1 MRFPAS
7 LTTVT
12 KFSKIL
18 ALILFVTLPF
28 FWFYLGLLVGIKQ
41 GTAKENY
48 SPTTDTKT
56 IGLYSTEQLR
66 AKYTYGVYEYAEVWR
81 ANMNVPI
88 KNSTD
93 YAGVVRKPTGS
104 SEWQEYIKIVSSP
117 DQSKNNPYKIWV
129 GDSLYLLLVDQ
140 NGGGS
145 GEGIA
150 KLAKVTQENNTYEQ
164 IKCFYYVPERHESLD
179 VENIMSLEDSDSP
192 NCYNYTLDFK

>member
-1 MRFPAS
+1 MRLPAS

-48 SPTTDTKT
+48 SPADTKT

-66 AKYTYGVYEYAEVWR
+66 AKYNYGGYDYAEVWR

-88 KNSTD
+88 RNSTD
-93 YAGVVRKPTGS
+93 YAGVVRKTTGS

-129 GDSLYLLLVDQ
+129 GDNLYLLLVDQ

-150 KLAKVTQENNTYEQ
+150 KLAKVTQENNTYEH

-179 VENIMSLEDSDSP
+179 VENIIGLEDSDSA

>member
-66 AKYTYGVYEYAEVWR
+66 AKYTYGVY
-81 ANMNVPI
+81 
-88 KNSTD
+88 
-93 YAGVVRKPTGS
+93 VR
-104 SEWQEYIKIVSSP
+104 
-117 DQSKNNPYKIWV
+117 
-129 GDSLYLLLVDQ
+129 
-140 NGGGS
+140 
-145 GEGIA
+145 
-150 KLAKVTQENNTYEQ
+150 
-164 IKCFYYVPERHESLD
+164 
-179 VENIMSLEDSDSP
+179 
-192 NCYNYTLDFK
+192 